1 MSGTTSK
8 PTKAATLARV
18 QALIAGTQKH
28 FPSGSFTLGNVPFT
42 TTSLVQLLQSL
53 ADAIAAVNTAQAG
66 AKAAVAA
73 MRATHTNVNPVIAEF
88 TKWLRATF
96 GTATSTLA
104 EFGLEPPKARTPMTA
119 EAKTAAVAKR
129 AATRAA
135 RGTTS
140 KKQKLAVKGNVT
152 GIIVTPVISPAPA
165 SPAEQPAATPSPAQ
179 PATTAT
185 SSGTPAAPAAAP
197 GTK

>member
-8 PTKAATLARV
+8 PSKAATLARV

-28 FPSGSFTLGNVPFT
+28 FPSGSFTLGNVAFT
-42 TTSLVQLLQSL
+42 TASLVQLLQSL
-53 ADAIAAVNTAQAG
+53 ADAIAAANTAQAG
-66 AKAAVAA
+66 ARSAVAA
-73 MRATHTNVNPVIAEF
+73 MRAAHATVDPVLAEF
-88 TKWLRATF
+88 TKWLRASF

-104 EFGLEPPKARTPMTA
+104 DFGLEPPKARTPLTA

-152 GIIVTPVISPAPA
+152 GIIVTPVTSPAPA
-165 SPAEQPAATPSPAQ
+165 SPAEPAATTPSPTAP
-179 PATTAT
+179 PATTT
-185 SSGTPAAPAAAP
+185 SGTTAAPAAAP
-197 GTK
+197 ATK